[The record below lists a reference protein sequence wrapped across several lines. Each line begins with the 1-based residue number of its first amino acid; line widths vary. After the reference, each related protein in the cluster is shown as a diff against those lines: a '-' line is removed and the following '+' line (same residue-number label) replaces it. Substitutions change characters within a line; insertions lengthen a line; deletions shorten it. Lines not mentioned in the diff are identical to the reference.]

1 MTKAL
6 VKIDESIDQE
16 ALDRAIMI
24 HNEILVRKV
33 EVAKNMFE
41 LGRLFKEMRD
51 NKLYLPHGY
60 STFEEYIGVPEL
72 GLKRSTVY
80 SLIQKYEL
88 YVQKLDISINLLY
101 QIGHAKLQIINPVVQ
116 NDPSEWIY
124 RAKELSRSDL
134 KNEVRLAQGKPPL
147 EIKKEIREI
156 YPFSFEHYKEFVI
169 NSPCCACGHPP
180 KSEPAHFPKS
190 KGAGGRDT
198 DIIPLCHQCHIGG
211 YHQDSYDFVYMNRDN
226 IFKYFF
232 DTILLAYEIIKR
244 VKK

>member
-16 ALDRAIMI
+16 ALDRAVMI
-24 HNEILVRKV
+24 HNEIAVRKV
-33 EVAKNMFE
+33 AIAQNMFE
-41 LGRLFKEMRD
+41 MGKLFKEMRD
-51 NKLYLPHGY
+51 NKYYKYHGY
-60 STFEEYIGVPEL
+60 DTFEEYIGVPEL

-88 YVQKLDISINLLY
+88 YVQQLDISINLLY

-147 EIKKEIREI
+147 EIKKEIKDV
-156 YPFSFEHYKEFVI
+156 YAFSIENYLGFIKARSCIVCGEGKTE
-169 NSPCCACGHPP
+169 AC
-180 KSEPAHFPKS
+180 HFPKS
-190 KGAGGRDT
+190 KGAGGRESDC
-198 DIIPLCHQCHIGG
+198 IPLCRKCHTES
-211 YHQDSYDFVYMNRDN
+211 HQDLYDWLWINRDK
-226 IFKYFF
+226 IFRYFY
-232 DTILLAYEIIKR
+232 DLILEAYEIIR
-244 VKK
+244 EAKK